1 MRILAIFADFWQL
14 LRFLAN
20 LLKHGFLAPNL
31 FVSRFCLILMFF
43 RHFCLLSKKNVFF
56 LVPVVSLDPI
66 EFPLALLGRPWSP
79 LVPLGPPWCPLVSLG
94 FLLCPL
100 VHFGLPWSP
109 LGPLGLPT
117 AFVIQNAS
125 RIPPDH

>member
-79 LVPLGPPWCPLVSLG
+79 LVPLGPPLVPLGISWFPSLSLG
-94 FLLCPL
+94 PL
-100 VHFGLPWSP
+100 WSPWSP

-117 AFVIQNAS
+117 AFVI
-125 RIPPDH
+125 PYY